1 MQITRIHPG
10 SPAARAGLRA
20 GDELLAV
27 NGRALRD
34 ALDYLYAT
42 ADETLRLRVRRAAGV
57 VEEVRLRRAAG
68 EAPGIEIAPDP
79 VRRCGNRCV
88 FCFIDQ
94 NPPGLRG
101 NLYVKD
107 EDYRLSLLYGNYVTL
122 TNLRA
127 WEITRI
133 LEQRLSPLYVSVH
146 AVDPAVRR
154 RLLGC
159 RGDGAIL
166 PILSRLAAGG
176 IRLHAQI
183 VLVPA
188 YNDGP
193 VLEATLDAL
202 EALHPA
208 LQSVAV
214 VPVGLTRHRRGLTPL
229 RPVTSALARR
239 VIAGVERRQRRN
251 LAIRRTRLHFAAD
264 EFYLLAGSE
273 LPPLSAYEDLPQLEN
288 GVGMVRRFEHELRG
302 VRRLLPPAERRRAR
316 AVVAT
321 GTRFAP
327 LLEARLGRRLRDTGE
342 AAAWRV
348 EVVPV
353 RNRLFGAS
361 VNVAGLLG
369 GAEVITALRCALP
382 FDCALL
388 PPEMLNADRLTLDG
402 LHLNE
407 IARRLGQPVQ
417 VGLGRRAPL
426 AG

>member
-1 MQITRIHPG
+1 MPRIAGIDVPAEKTTWCALTYIHGIGKAAALQICKEAQVHADGRMKTLTDDEIGRI
-10 SPAARAGLRA
+10 AAVIDRSYVVEG
-20 GDELLAV
+20 
-27 NGRALRD
+27 ALRRQVLQNI
-34 ALDYLYAT
+34 A
-42 ADETLRLRVRRAAGV
+42 RLRD
-57 VEEVRLRRAAG
+57 
-68 EAPGIEIAPDP
+68 IT
-79 VRRCGNRCV
+79 CY
-88 FCFIDQ
+88 
-94 NPPGLRG
+94 RG
-101 NLYVKD
+101 
-107 EDYRLSLLYGNYVTL
+107 
-122 TNLRA
+122 
-127 WEITRI
+127 
-133 LEQRLSPLYVSVH
+133 
-146 AVDPAVRR
+146 
-154 RLLGC
+154 
-159 RGDGAIL
+159 
-166 PILSRLAAGG
+166 
-176 IRLHAQI
+176 
-183 VLVPA
+183 
-188 YNDGP
+188 
-193 VLEATLDAL
+193 
-202 EALHPA
+202 
-208 LQSVAV
+208 
-214 VPVGLTRHRRGLTPL
+214 TRHRRGLTPL